1 MDKCTKIV
9 IGYILAIV
17 LRTVLIL
24 SIRVQLSKNV
34 RVQLSKNVRE
44 DFSSEGF
51 YLFWRYSNNN
61 NWNSIISRIIS
72 WFVGRLIFLRFKI
85 TFRLHRL
92 LQRLDRLREE
102 TRILVTAPYHK
113 NP

>member
-17 LRTVLIL
+17 LCTVLIL

-51 YLFWRYSNNN
+51 YLFFGAIP
-61 NWNSIISRIIS
+61 IIIIGVALLAGLLEGL
-72 WFVGRLIFLRFKI
+72 FFLGSKLPSGCTDCYKDWTDSGKRPVF
-85 TFRLHRL
+85 L
-92 LQRLDRLREE
+92 
-102 TRILVTAPYHK
+102 
-113 NP
+113 

>member
-17 LRTVLIL
+17 LCTVLIL
-24 SIRVQLSKNV
+24 SIRVKLSKNV

-51 YLFWRYSNNN
+51 YLFFGAIP
-61 NWNSIISRIIS
+61 IIII
-72 WFVGRLIFLRFKI
+72 GILIL
-85 TFRLHRL
+85 
-92 LQRLDRLREE
+92 
-102 TRILVTAPYHK
+102 ILVIQLLAGLLEGLFFLGSKLPSGCTDCYKDWTDSGKRPVFL
-113 NP
+113 

>member
-17 LRTVLIL
+17 LCTVLIL
-24 SIRVQLSKNV
+24 SIRVKLSKNV

-51 YLFWRYSNNN
+51 YLFFGAIP
-61 NWNSIISRIIS
+61 IIIIGIVLLVALLAGLLEGL
-72 WFVGRLIFLRFKI
+72 FFLGSKLPSGCTDCYKDWTDSGKRPVF
-85 TFRLHRL
+85 L
-92 LQRLDRLREE
+92 
-102 TRILVTAPYHK
+102 
-113 NP
+113 

>member
-1 MDKCTKIV
+1 MDKCTKMV

-17 LRTVLIL
+17 LCTVLIL

-51 YLFWRYSNNN
+51 YLFFGAIP
-61 NWNSIISRIIS
+61 IIIIGIVLLVALLAGLLEGL
-72 WFVGRLIFLRFKI
+72 FFLGSKLPSGCTDCYKDWTDSGKRPVF
-85 TFRLHRL
+85 L
-92 LQRLDRLREE
+92 
-102 TRILVTAPYHK
+102 
-113 NP
+113 

>member
-17 LRTVLIL
+17 LCTVLIL
-24 SIRVQLSKNV
+24 SIRVKLPKYV

-51 YLFWRYSNNN
+51 YLFFGAIP
-61 NWNSIISRIIS
+61 IIIIGIVLLVALLAGLLEGLFFLGS
-72 WFVGRLIFLRFKI
+72 KLPVGCTDCYKDWA
-85 TFRLHRL
+85 TN
-92 LQRLDRLREE
+92 
-102 TRILVTAPYHK
+102 K
-113 NP
+113 

>member
-17 LRTVLIL
+17 LCTVLIL

-51 YLFWRYSNNN
+51 YLFFGAIP
-61 NWNSIISRIIS
+61 IIIIGIVLLVALLAGLLEGL
-72 WFVGRLIFLRFKI
+72 FFLGSKLPSGCTDCYKDWTDSGKRPVF
-85 TFRLHRL
+85 L
-92 LQRLDRLREE
+92 
-102 TRILVTAPYHK
+102 
-113 NP
+113 